1 MGGAQA
7 RGTAVLTFDHRSFG
21 ESDGEPRGTV
31 GWWRQLRGYKA
42 AIDAIASKR
51 LRRIKSASD
60 HNNDGNNAATAPVG
74 ETLELSSA
82 IDPRV
87 SRRGASRSRL
97 RWRST
102 SASSIHASAPSSP
115 SRPATSSTTTTT
127 TRRRRLRRMAK
138 WRGSSG
144 WRRFGRYKDMT
155 ADASERALGIGMAI
169 PRPLPQLHSRSRRW
183 LPADGSA
190 ERPHPRPWF
199 GARIP
204 DPVHDADAFFERRG
218 GPASRWL
225 NSARMAREG
234 MADVGAACAHLLRV
248 PTLVIAAR
256 DDRTSSFAG
265 AAALVERLSAAERAP
280 RSRLHEIASG
290 GHFGI
295 FDTPI
300 DDYDE
305 AEEVEEAVEAEEGEE
320 GEEGQGYGATHPEE
334 VRGAAEATARFLQTE
349 LSRKSIVDGKW
360 RTALPPATAARCMH
374 EPAAVLVLS
383 VTKANPQPLCSVRTG
398 PSARRPEV
406 ETMPRAISA
415 EEALLTS
422 THEKLQR
429 SKAFETGLV
438 LAHVGGK
445 ADALRFA
452 PTPEEDGVYT
462 FKKVRS
468 TQWMVQ
474 HAELVAHML
483 PGGIAVIGCYAFAPN
498 AKLAKLEAALQPV
511 LSFLAKRIQGVRPD
525 SKQALL
531 LLLPSDAKKVSAKTL
546 SVGTDGAVASRLSPI
561 ELKLAKE
568 TPPLACFAADW
579 AVDASL
585 TLPSS
590 SDSSAQAQA
599 AALAEALVPSVE
611 ALEASIA
618 TIGGSLP
625 SPAALVSSLGGG
637 GGSVE
642 RPHRVALFATSPPP
656 PAGAASGASA
666 SVRVTGVVHGRAFA
680 TSKDEVGG
688 ALEALKR
695 DLASTLRFRLQKF
708 FNDREEEEDDDEDG
722 DEQGPL
728 PTGEACA
735 YALPRRAH
743 FPLGS
748 ASSSAAAG
756 AGAGAAIFSV
766 CDHLEADDDAT
777 AVASRL
783 SEYLGI
789 GSDESSASALGKAG
803 MLRAAPMRLRL

>member
-1 MGGAQA
+1 
-7 RGTAVLTFDHRSFG
+7 
-21 ESDGEPRGTV
+21 
-31 GWWRQLRGYKA
+31 
-42 AIDAIASKR
+42 
-51 LRRIKSASD
+51 
-60 HNNDGNNAATAPVG
+60 
-74 ETLELSSA
+74 
-82 IDPRV
+82 
-87 SRRGASRSRL
+87 
-97 RWRST
+97 
-102 SASSIHASAPSSP
+102 
-115 SRPATSSTTTTT
+115 
-127 TRRRRLRRMAK
+127 
-138 WRGSSG
+138 
-144 WRRFGRYKDMT
+144 
-155 ADASERALGIGMAI
+155 
-169 PRPLPQLHSRSRRW
+169 
-183 LPADGSA
+183 
-190 ERPHPRPWF
+190 
-199 GARIP
+199 
-204 DPVHDADAFFERRG
+204 
-218 GPASRWL
+218 
-225 NSARMAREG
+225 
-234 MADVGAACAHLLRV
+234 
-248 PTLVIAAR
+248 
-256 DDRTSSFAG
+256 
-265 AAALVERLSAAERAP
+265 
-280 RSRLHEIASG
+280 
-290 GHFGI
+290 
-295 FDTPI
+295 
-300 DDYDE
+300 
-305 AEEVEEAVEAEEGEE
+305 
-320 GEEGQGYGATHPEE
+320 
-334 VRGAAEATARFLQTE
+334 
-349 LSRKSIVDGKW
+349 
-360 RTALPPATAARCMH
+360 
-374 EPAAVLVLS
+374 
-383 VTKANPQPLCSVRTG
+383 
-398 PSARRPEV
+398 
-406 ETMPRAISA
+406 MPRAISA

-445 ADALRFA
+445 ADVLLRFA

-462 FKKVRS
+462 FKKGEVDAK
-468 TQWMVQ
+468 WMVQ

-642 RPHRVALFATSPPP
+642 RPHRVALFATSPPS

-743 FPLGS
+743 FTLGS
-748 ASSSAAAG
+748 ASSSSSSSSAGAG

-766 CDHLEADDDAT
+766 CDHLEEDDDAT

-803 MLRAAPMRLRL
+803 DAASGADAFEALIGPESAPAALTVVPAGGRGGGGGGGAAPVQRAKPAVQAAGETSFGSGASSGAAAAKGGSGGGGGSGGSSTLLIAGLVVALVGVGVALTISGSAASGDSGAVEAAAAAAVERAAAAAAGQEAAALPPDA